1 MKVSI
6 TYSEEK
12 HTMYYADWSNIS
24 TDSSTS
30 QKYVSLDD
38 SDDDYSSEFVNGQ
51 TEVKDAPNN
60 NVSYF

>member
-6 TYSEEK
+6 ANSEEK

-38 SDDDYSSEFVNGQ
+38 SEDDYSSEFVNGQ
-51 TEVKDAPNN
+51 TEGTDAPNN
-60 NVSYF
+60 TVSYF